1 MTTEDEWGDECFF
14 CDACGKRFRTPLY
27 DISREF
33 EQTFFYQEPRSPEI
47 EVLGAES
54 IANYCSASCREQKRD
69 ELLHQERVRATF
81 PGIGPVES
89 CSRCGGAVDM
99 TKLHLTYVQMNT
111 TQDWDRL
118 IADVLDAQTLAV
130 VCQDC
135 HPVPSSIATA
145 DSSDEEMKVKAT
157 NELVHER

>member
-1 MTTEDEWGDECFF
+1 MFAVW
-14 CDACGKRFRTPLY
+14 R
-27 DISREF
+27 
-33 EQTFFYQEPRSPEI
+33 
-47 EVLGAES
+47 
-54 IANYCSASCREQKRD
+54 
-69 ELLHQERVRATF
+69 
-81 PGIGPVES
+81 
-89 CSRCGGAVDM
+89 RCGQ
-99 TKLHLTYVQMNT
+99 TKLHMTYVQMNT

-135 HPVPSSIATA
+135 QPVPRSIATA